1 MKKMKNFVLN
11 AKKWLQNW
19 RQRRIESIEDAR
31 MQKVHQEAREVVQ
44 VMEFDGKLYACMH
57 GVPLF
62 ESDDLK
68 ESLPS
73 AVENARTA
81 YVTWKMQRMFPNVLV
96 L

>member
-1 MKKMKNFVLN
+1 MMKKFVLN

-19 RQRRIESIEDAR
+19 RQRRIESVEDAR

-44 VMEFDGKLYACMH
+44 VMEFDGKLYACMN

-73 AVENARTA
+73 AVENARSA
-81 YVTWKMQRMFPNVLV
+81 YVVWKMQRMFPNILM

>member
-1 MKKMKNFVLN
+1 MKKFVLN
-11 AKKWLQNW
+11 AKKWLQIW
-19 RQRRIESIEDAR
+19 RQRRIESVEDAR

-44 VMEFDGKLYACMH
+44 VMEFDGKLYACMN

-73 AVENARTA
+73 AVENARSA
-81 YVTWKMQRMFPNVLV
+81 YVVWKMQRMFPNILM

>member
-1 MKKMKNFVLN
+1 MKKFVLN

-19 RQRRIESIEDAR
+19 RQRRIESVEDAR

-44 VMEFDGKLYACMH
+44 VMEFDGKLYACMN

-73 AVENARTA
+73 AVENARSA
-81 YVTWKMQRMFPNVLV
+81 YVVWKMQRMFPNILM

>member
-1 MKKMKNFVLN
+1 MKKFVLN

-19 RQRRIESIEDAR
+19 RQRRIESVEDAR
-31 MQKVHQEAREVVQ
+31 LQKVHQEAREVVQ
-44 VMEFDGKLYACMH
+44 VMEFDGKLYACMN
-57 GVPLF
+57 GVPMF

-81 YVTWKMQRMFPNVLV
+81 YVVWKMQRMFPNMLM